1 MWVPTVFTKNRGPL
15 LTAEMSRKA
24 IVSCEWQ
31 QKGLSGRRQG
41 LGTPGQADV
50 MHKALRDARQW
61 MAADVPRGGTLP
73 NSQHRFVSSSSMVK
87 LLAYC
92 LIADIS
98 MHYSQSQIGGDY
110 RTDKDVPQPIADR
123 PRAIVL
129 SGIVPLDAQIGV
141 FPRKTVPD
149 GLSEHLFAH
158 GPVVYAVLDGAKIDA
173 LPEILGASGLQHRC
187 LFTGQ
192 AAEDHGDAAPWLVEL
207 HPEAALLRQL
217 CTRSEARSHHW
228 GAEPLFL
235 RSDAGFDALSRHLRK
250 FTQLRDTGG
259 RWTFFRFWQTD
270 ILLDILARDG
280 SILADAFLI
289 PDRIEAVIGLDS
301 DGEGAVLSH
310 SPAEPAP
317 VPRLDGRLG
326 HAITAAMQRRRAR
339 QIAGMLRQDF
349 AAELADSYLV
359 MSRGEIVQRGR
370 GDTMEAEGVRGLV
383 AI

>member
-1 MWVPTVFTKNRGPL
+1 MDVALQNALQR
-15 LTAEMSRKA
+15 TAA
-24 IVSCEWQ
+24 N
-31 QKGLSGRRQG
+31 LS
-41 LGTPGQADV
+41 
-50 MHKALRDARQW
+50 
-61 MAADVPRGGTLP
+61 RGGNLP
-73 NSQHRFVSSSSMVK
+73 NSQHRFDSSSLMIRLS
-87 LLAYC
+87 AYC
-92 LIADIS
+92 INADIF
-98 MHYSQSQIGGDY
+98 MQDGQSQSGGDY
-110 RTDKDVPQPIADR
+110 WTDKDVLPPIADG

-141 FPRKTVPD
+141 FRRKTMPA

-173 LPEILGASGLQHRC
+173 LPEILEAGGLQHRC

-207 HPEAALLRQL
+207 QPNAALLRQL
-217 CTRSEARSHHW
+217 CTRSEARNHYW

-235 RSDAGFDALSRHLRK
+235 RSDAEFDALWRHLRK
-250 FTQLRDTGG
+250 FTQLRDAGG

-270 ILLDILARDG
+270 ILMDILARDG

-289 PDRIEAVIGLDS
+289 PDRIEAVIGVDS
-301 DGEGAVLSH
+301 DGEGALLSH

-326 HAITAAMQRRRAR
+326 HAITSAMQRRRAR

-349 AAELADSYLV
+349 AAELSGRPLSDLRKTVEASLRRMHGYRFTSMPLLYNLAAWEVFYGPLDRLDEGLGRTLASHL
-359 MSRGEIVQRGR
+359 SEQRKFCR
-370 GDTMEAEGVRGLV
+370 IRDRLAEV
-383 AI
+383 A